1 MIEDKKLEYK
11 IKILRRKL
19 KEAQKRLDQ
28 AYLDGFQEG
37 FEQGQAY
44 QLQEIEL
51 EMFRPDGEAH

>member
-1 MIEDKKLEYK
+1 MDELKKLEYR

-19 KEAQKRLDQ
+19 REAQKKQDQ

>member
-1 MIEDKKLEYK
+1 MDELKKLEYR

-19 KEAQKRLDQ
+19 REAQKKQDQ

-51 EMFRPDGEAH
+51 ELFRPDGEAH